1 MPGNMKGLDAFG
13 TRVREA
19 QDAALLEPDAE
30 GTLREARTL
39 WLSTP
44 SASKAAPGATRWRLW
59 IGATAVLAAA
69 ACVLFLAPTARVLAP
84 ADRAAA
90 LTFQV
95 GPGERPLAPGKG
107 TAAPG
112 VPGQWVAAA
121 TAERLPLRF
130 SDGSLVRLEPSAR
143 ARVVEVTDVGGRV
156 ALESGTLHAEIV
168 HRDKTRWSVEAG
180 PFEVRVTGTQFD
192 VAWDPSHRQL
202 TIALLEGS
210 VAVSG
215 CDLAHPRVVRAGE
228 TFQATCH
235 EDAPESMQSPTS
247 APVPTPVRPTD
258 APLTVAPRPSHAAS
272 APSPAAAIS
281 AGFAPPEGPTWREVL
296 ALGRYAEA
304 LRLAEAEGLSSVCA
318 SADAGTLMEL
328 GDAARFAGRA
338 DRAKVILLE
347 VRRRFPGDSRA
358 ATAAFNLGRIAFD
371 DDASLADAAGWFD
384 RYLTELPDGPLARE
398 ASGRRMEALE
408 KSGDH
413 AGAVRAAKVYLESF
427 PTGPHAQLAR
437 SIDTR

>member
-1 MPGNMKGLDAFG
+1 MPETMKRLDAFG
-13 TRVREA
+13 KRVREA
-19 QDAALLEPDAE
+19 QDAQLLGPGGGDA
-30 GTLREARTL
+30 LREARTL
-39 WLSTP
+39 WLSSA
-44 SASKAAPGATRWRLW
+44 SASKATHAAARHPW
-59 IGATAVLAAA
+59 IGVTSVLAAA
-69 ACVLFLAPTARVLAP
+69 ACAAFFALDGRVLAP
-84 ADRAAA
+84 AHRAA

-95 GPGERPLAPGKG
+95 GPSEEPLAPAKG
-107 TAAPG
+107 TGTPG

-143 ARVVEVTDVGGRV
+143 ARVVDVTDAGGRV
-156 ALESGTLHAEIV
+156 ALESGTVHAEIV
-168 HRDKTRWSVEAG
+168 HREGTRWSVDAG

-215 CDLAHPRVVRAGE
+215 CDLAHPRVVAAGE
-228 TFQATCH
+228 TFHATCH
-235 EDAPESMQSPTS
+235 DDAPVGAQGPTS
-247 APVPTPVRPTD
+247 APVALS
-258 APLTVAPRPSHAAS
+258 APPAEAPPTVAPSPLRTASTPSRAA
-272 APSPAAAIS
+272 APS
-281 AGFAPPEGPTWREVL
+281 AGLAPPETPTWREVL

-304 LRLAEAEGLSSVCA
+304 LRLAESVGLSSVCS

-328 GDAARFAGRA
+328 ADAARFAGRA
-338 DRAKVILLE
+338 DRANVILLE

-371 DDASLADAAGWFD
+371 DDAAFADAARWFD
-384 RYLTELPDGPLARE
+384 GYLTQLPDGPLARE

-413 AGAVRAAKVYLESF
+413 AGAVRAAKAYLAAF
-427 PTGPHAQLAR
+427 PSGPHAQLAR
-437 SIDTR
+437 SLDTR

>member
-1 MPGNMKGLDAFG
+1 
-13 TRVREA
+13 
-19 QDAALLEPDAE
+19 
-30 GTLREARTL
+30 
-39 WLSTP
+39 
-44 SASKAAPGATRWRLW
+44 
-59 IGATAVLAAA
+59 
-69 ACVLFLAPTARVLAP
+69 
-84 ADRAAA
+84 
-90 LTFQV
+90 
-95 GPGERPLAPGKG
+95 
-107 TAAPG
+107 

-143 ARVVEVTDVGGRV
+143 ARVVDVTDVGGRV
-156 ALESGTLHAEIV
+156 ALESGAVHAEIV
-168 HRDKTRWSVEAG
+168 HREKTRWSVEAG

-192 VAWDPSHRQL
+192 VAWDPSGRQL
-202 TIALLEGS
+202 TLVLLEGS

-215 CDLAHPRVVRAGE
+215 CDLANPRVVTTGE
-228 TFQATCH
+228 AFHATCH
-235 EDAPESMQSPTS
+235 EDAPVTVEGPTS
-247 APVPTPVRPTD
+247 APVQTPVRPTE
-258 APLTVAPRPSHAAS
+258 APPTAAPPAPRAAS
-272 APSPAAAIS
+272 TPSPAAAKS
-281 AGFAPPEGPTWREVL
+281 EDFAPRERPTWREVL

-304 LRLAEAEGLSSVCA
+304 LRLAESEGLSSVCA
-318 SADAGTLMEL
+318 SSDVGTLMEL

-338 DRAKVILLE
+338 DRAKFILLE

-371 DDASLADAAGWFD
+371 EEAAFADAARWFD

-408 KSGDH
+408 KRGDH
-413 AGAVRAAKVYLESF
+413 EGAARAAKGYLERF

>member
-1 MPGNMKGLDAFG
+1 MKKFDAFG

-19 QDAALLEPDAE
+19 QDATLRGAAGER
-30 GTLREARTL
+30 TLREARTL

-44 SASKAAPGATRWRLW
+44 SGSKAARGVARRRPWIAATS
-59 IGATAVLAAA
+59 VLAAA
-69 ACVLFLAPTARVLAP
+69 ACVLFLAFTARLFAP
-84 ADRAAA
+84 VDRAAP

-95 GPGERPLAPGKG
+95 GPSETPLASAKG

-130 SDGSLVRLEPSAR
+130 SEGSLVRLEASAR
-143 ARVVEVTDVGGRV
+143 ARVVDVTDTGARV
-156 ALESGTLHAEIV
+156 ALESGTVHAEIV
-168 HRDKTRWSVEAG
+168 HRDKTRWSIEAG

-192 VAWDPSHRQL
+192 VAWDPSPRQL
-202 TIALLEGS
+202 TISLLEGR

-215 CDLAHPRVVRAGE
+215 CDLAHPRVVAAGE

-235 EDAPESMQSPTS
+235 DDRANVDGPTPAPL
-247 APVPTPVRPTD
+247 PTPVRPTE
-258 APLTVAPRPSHAAS
+258 APPTVAPRPSHAAS
-272 APSPAAAIS
+272 ATPPAAATN
-281 AGFAPPEGPTWREVL
+281 AGFAPPDSPTWREVL
-296 ALGRYAEA
+296 ARGRYAEA
-304 LRLAEAEGLSSVCA
+304 LRLAEEEGLSSVCA
-318 SADAGTLMEL
+318 SADVGTLMQL

-358 ATAAFNLGRIAFD
+358 ATAGFHLGRIAFD
-371 DDASLADAAGWFD
+371 DDASFADAARWFD
-384 RYLTELPDGPLARE
+384 RYLTELPAGPLARE

-413 AGAVRAAKVYLESF
+413 AGAALAAKGYLEAF